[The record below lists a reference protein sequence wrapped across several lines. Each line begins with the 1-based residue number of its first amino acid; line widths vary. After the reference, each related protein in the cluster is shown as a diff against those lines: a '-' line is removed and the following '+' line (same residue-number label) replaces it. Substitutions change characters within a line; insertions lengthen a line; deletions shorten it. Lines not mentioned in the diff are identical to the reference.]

1 MRQNALYYSVSSSFE
16 NAQITAQT
24 RIISEWASRTKAK
37 EKQMTAQHI
46 LLVEDEIKLARFIE
60 LELQSEGYRVT
71 VAHDGMSGLS
81 LVRESEP
88 DLAILDWMMPGLT
101 GLELCRRLRST
112 GIKIPVI
119 LLTAKDEVGDRVT
132 GLDAGADDY
141 LVKPFSIEELLAR
154 IRAHLRRTQE
164 TDTDLLQ
171 FEDLSLNRRTREV
184 HRGQRSIDL
193 TAKEFDLLQ
202 YLMSHPR
209 QVFTREQILENI
221 WGYDFLGDSN
231 IIEVYVRYLRLKLE
245 HDSEKRL
252 IHTARGV
259 GYSLRE

>member
-1 MRQNALYYSVSSSFE
+1 MA
-16 NAQITAQT
+16 
-24 RIISEWASRTKAK
+24 
-37 EKQMTAQHI
+37 AQHI
-46 LLVEDEIKLARFIE
+46 LLVEDETKLARFIE

-81 LVRESEP
+81 LLRESEP
-88 DLAILDWMMPGLT
+88 DLAILDWMLPGLT
-101 GLELCRRLRST
+101 GVELCRRLRAT

-209 QVFTREQILENI
+209 QVFTRDQILENI

>member
-1 MRQNALYYSVSSSFE
+1 
-16 NAQITAQT
+16 
-24 RIISEWASRTKAK
+24 
-37 EKQMTAQHI
+37 MTAQHI

-245 HDSEKRL
+245 QDSEKRL